1 MLMAC
6 ASSTPPSRAISPPPA
21 DLAQPCEPLAPLA
34 DGIAATVLRWAV
46 ATVEQ
51 YQDCQRRHGA
61 LVRAWPQ

>member
-6 ASSTPPSRAISPPPA
+6 ASSTKQLQASPPPP
-21 DLAQPCEPLAPLA
+21 DLAQPCEPLPPLA